1 MRLDFAFLS
10 EMRKEVDDHSQRF
23 NLSLEEFDSFFYN
36 FREAEGI
43 TEEESH
49 DLIADF
55 EVKLSKETQLP
66 EDDELMPNI
75 NQDELDA
82 LKVEDYLQEEQS
94 TEAVEDTDPEATLDY
109 IIDGLIDSGKVKTL
123 DSEERVKL
131 FN

>member
-36 FREAEGI
+36 FREAEGV

-55 EVKLSKETQLP
+55 EVKLSKETQIP

-82 LKVEDYLQEEQS
+82 LKVEDYLQEE
-94 TEAVEDTDPEATLDY
+94 
-109 IIDGLIDSGKVKTL
+109 
-123 DSEERVKL
+123 
-131 FN
+131 